1 MCEKNKAIRPVAPV
15 LLVCAY
21 SCIFLFQL
29 SRDHISVVDMA
40 STMEEYQGWLEG
52 TVDNHVKNTFEK
64 AKTKLEDIMPYEKA
78 LVSSL

>member
-1 MCEKNKAIRPVAPV
+1 MGLFWYFSVSRED
-15 LLVCAY
+15 
-21 SCIFLFQL
+21 IFV
-29 SRDHISVVDMA
+29 SDMA
-40 STMEEYQGWLEG
+40 ATMEEYQGWLEG